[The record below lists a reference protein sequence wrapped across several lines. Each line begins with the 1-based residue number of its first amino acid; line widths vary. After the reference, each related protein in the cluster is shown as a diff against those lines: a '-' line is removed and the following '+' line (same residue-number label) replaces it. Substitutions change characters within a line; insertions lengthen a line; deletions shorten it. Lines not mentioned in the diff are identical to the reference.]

1 MPLLVDSLIV
11 IGLATVSLGNIQEAD
26 GPRAHTFVVRN
37 EGRQAVSLLQGY
49 TSCGC
54 TTIHF
59 PKDKV
64 MQPHDTAHVLL
75 RFNPRGKGGEF
86 HEVGTLT
93 YAPTTSSESSFSKSS
108 ASKPTSSSAGQ
119 AARRKRLQLTLT
131 GTCTTS
137 EETLLRQFPVRI
149 SESLR
154 LSADRFDL
162 GRLRIGESRE
172 RTVVVLHRDEQD
184 RRERVVVRFTAD
196 AKLGRG
202 LHHIKHPIRV
212 TSGGRTLT
220 LHVTLDVLIQ

>member
-1 MPLLVDSLIV
+1 M
-11 IGLATVSLGNIQEAD
+11 ATVSLGTIQEAD
-26 GPRAHTFVVRN
+26 GTKEHAFWLRN
-37 EGRQAVSLLQGY
+37 AGTEAVTLQQGY

-54 TTIHF
+54 TTIDF
-59 PKDKV
+59 AKGARLLPGDSSRV
-64 MQPHDTAHVLL
+64 TL

-86 HEVGTLT
+86 HEQGTIE
-93 YAPTTSSESSFSKSS
+93 YGES
-108 ASKPTSSSAGQ
+108 
-119 AARRKRLQLTLT
+119 RKRVNLALV
-131 GTCTTS
+131 GNCVTS

-162 GRLRIGESRE
+162 GRLRIDESRE